1 MAEKK
6 SPAEGWPVIN
16 GDYVVGDPESPVA
29 ATTLASHIEQIAV
42 DAQTCD
48 IQAGWIDRDEG
59 LYHAEPMTW
68 GKMQ

>member
-1 MAEKK
+1 MENIVTDAFRE
-6 SPAEGWPVIN
+6 N
-16 GDYVVGDPESPVA
+16 YRY
-29 ATTLASHIEQIAV
+29 EQIIV

>member
-1 MAEKK
+1 VLKLAEKK

-42 DAQTCD
+42 DAGAAISGPAKLKT
-48 IQAGWIDRDEG
+48 
-59 LYHAEPMTW
+59 
-68 GKMQ
+68 